1 MEFLLCTTLVFM
13 FLSLIFA
20 VLVYC
25 IFRQINIHFFAYKQ
39 MVDEL
44 NEKISEL
51 SKGREQMEDTLQ
63 SVIELCIAWG
73 FGLGFTSFLVGHA
86 FSVLMAFFKSL

>member
-1 MEFLLCTTLVFM
+1 MEFLLCITLVFM

-20 VLVYC
+20 VFVYC
-25 IFRQINIHFFAYKQ
+25 IFRQINIHFLVYKQ

-51 SKGREQMEDTLQ
+51 SKGRE
-63 SVIELCIAWG
+63 
-73 FGLGFTSFLVGHA
+73 
-86 FSVLMAFFKSL
+86 

>member
-1 MEFLLCTTLVFM
+1 MEFLVCTTLVFM

-51 SKGREQMEDTLQ
+51 SKGRE
-63 SVIELCIAWG
+63 
-73 FGLGFTSFLVGHA
+73 
-86 FSVLMAFFKSL
+86 